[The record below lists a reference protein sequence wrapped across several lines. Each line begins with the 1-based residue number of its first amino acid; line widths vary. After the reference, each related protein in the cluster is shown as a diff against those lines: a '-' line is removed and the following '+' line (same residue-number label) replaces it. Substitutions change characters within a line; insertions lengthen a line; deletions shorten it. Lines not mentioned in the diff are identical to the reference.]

1 MKVVLVTGGFD
12 PLHSGHIEY
21 FKAASK
27 LGDKLIVGLNSDQW
41 LSNKKGKPFMPLE
54 ERRAVVENLK
64 MVDEVMTWDDSSGHA
79 GSLIFNLRCILDT
92 KRDTIIFANG
102 GDRTFDNIPEV
113 SMWENTKGVEFK
125 FGVGGETKKNS
136 SSTILNNWDKEYT
149 SRDWG
154 GWSVLKNYP
163 AVKVKELTVMPES
176 SLSMQRHA
184 HRNELWFVAEGTAT
198 VGSIDVSSD
207 IFYYTIDTHKSVEIP
222 KREWHQLI
230 NDSKTKLL
238 KIVEI
243 QYGDLCEEDDIERK

>member
-27 LGDKLIVGLNSDQW
+27 LGDKLIVGLNSDEW
-41 LSNKKGKPFMPLE
+41 LSNKKGKPFMSLE
-54 ERRAVVENLK
+54 ERRAVIENLK

-79 GSLIFNLRCILDT
+79 GSLIFNLRCTLDT

-102 GDRTFDNIPEV
+102 GDRNASNIPEL
-113 SMWENTKGVEFK
+113 SMWKDTKGIEFK
-125 FGVGGETKKNS
+125 FGVGGENKKNS
-136 SSTILNNWDKEYT
+136 SSIILNNWDKEYA

-154 GWSVLKNYP
+154 GWSILKKYP
-163 AVKVKELTVMPES
+163 TVKVKELTVMPES
-176 SLSMQRHA
+176 KLSMQRHS

-207 IFYYTIDTHKSVEIP
+207 VFYYTIDTHKSVVIP
-222 KREWHQLI
+222 KMEWHQLI
-230 NDSKTKLL
+230 NESSTKLL